1 MAPNLAQSAVNN
13 SVIRV
18 AFVEVASFTIIL
30 IFLLFSL
37 LTHNE
42 SLSLIVSPQFII
54 LLFMA
59 LNTPLQVIL
68 HLVVYP
74 VMHADEGLDSYSRGK
89 SKFRLDK
96 VVKTACGAL
105 VAFAFLWIIVHVIAV
120 LFGAHFIQ
128 DFGKTTL
135 WAAMVSSM
143 IVTPGICILGPKARK
158 WIALF
163 NFRNFD
169 STSRRRFYY
178 CVICTSIGCWLSPVV
193 VPLDWDRPWQA
204 WPIPGVVGAL
214 LGYCGGLLVSGCKIL
229 KDMKFSKL
237 H

>member
-1 MAPNLAQSAVNN
+1 MAPNLAQSAANN
-13 SVIRV
+13 SVVRV
-18 AFVEVASFTIIL
+18 AFIEVVSFTIIF

-37 LTHNE
+37 LSHSE
-42 SLSLIVSPQFII
+42 SFSLIVSPQFTIV
-54 LLFMA
+54 LFMVF
-59 LNTPLQVIL
+59 NTPLQIIL
-68 HLVVYP
+68 HLVLHP
-74 VMHADEGLDSYSRGK
+74 MMIIDEGLDTHGRSNFQVDRMI
-89 SKFRLDK
+89 
-96 VVKTACGAL
+96 KTVCGAL
-105 VAFAFLWIIVHVIAV
+105 IAFGFLWLIVHVIAV

-163 NFRNFD
+163 NFKNFD

-178 CVICTSIGCWLSPVV
+178 CVICTTIGCWLCPIVI
-193 VPLDWDRPWQA
+193 PLDWDRPWQA

-214 LGYCGGLLVSGCKIL
+214 LGYCAGLLVSGMKIV

>member
-1 MAPNLAQSAVNN
+1 MAPNLAQSAGNN
-13 SVIRV
+13 SVMRV
-18 AFVEVASFTIIL
+18 AFIEVVSFVIIFMFL
-30 IFLLFSL
+30 IFSL
-37 LTHNE
+37 LTR
-42 SLSLIVSPQFII
+42 SQSFSLIVSPQSII
-54 LLFMA
+54 LLFMF
-59 LNTPLQVIL
+59 LNTPLQIIL
-68 HLVVYP
+68 HLVVHP
-74 VMHADEGLDSYSRGK
+74 MMHVDEGLESYSLAK
-89 SKFRLDK
+89 SKFRMDK
-96 VVKTACGAL
+96 MVKTICGAL
-105 VAFAFLWIIVHVIAV
+105 IAFSFLWVVVHIIAV
-120 LFGAHFIQ
+120 LFGAHFVE

-135 WAAMVSSM
+135 WAAMVSSL
-143 IVTPGICILGPKARK
+143 IVTPGVCILGPKARK

-178 CVICTSIGCWLSPVV
+178 CVVCTAIGCWLSPIV

-214 LGYCGGLLVSGCKIL
+214 LGYCGGLLMSGIKIV